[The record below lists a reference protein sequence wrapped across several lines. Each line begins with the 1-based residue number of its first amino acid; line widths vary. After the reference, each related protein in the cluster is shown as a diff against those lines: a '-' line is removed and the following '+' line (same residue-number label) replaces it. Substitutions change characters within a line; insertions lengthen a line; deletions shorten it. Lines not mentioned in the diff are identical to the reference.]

1 MKEITRIH
9 LAKTPYDI
17 ELDAKEVLQKYL
29 SEIKQMMGSDDTMY
43 EIEARMVELLGER
56 GVQSNGIITMSDVE
70 DLRSKMGLPKEF
82 SDSESTEDSQ
92 ADLTPSNSPAKRLM
106 RDTDNAIFGGV
117 CAGIAAYWGINPL
130 WVRLLF
136 IISPFIT
143 FGTALLVYIIIW
155 ISLPEAK
162 TAAEKLQMRGEPV
175 TLDSLKKA
183 ANNSESK
190 YRAKETLAK
199 ILRICLALGLF
210 FTTLG
215 LLAVLVVGSITGIMA
230 MPFINEFT
238 HAQPWAWGLLISLII
253 AGIMAVEMFGVL
265 TFSVA
270 RMKITKAVLI
280 TLVITSVIGVLSI
293 AGMVITGSKLSN
305 EVVQDRQR
313 LTKVIHAKLP
323 NNVEGVKYV
332 ELEGNHMTSEIIP
345 SSNLRVEAEYINY
358 KGSEKPKIE
367 VVRDGDTLEIELLN
381 RNKPCKNS
389 TLFYCVDS
397 PVHIK
402 IYGPVNFKNED
413 IDHDR
418 RKKRNEDL

>member
-29 SEIKQMMGSDDTMY
+29 SEIKQMMGSEDTMY

-92 ADLTPSNSPAKRLM
+92 ANLTPSNSPVKRLM

-190 YRAKETLAK
+190 YRTKETLAK

-270 RMKITKAVLI
+270 RMKFTKTVLI

-367 VVRDGDTLEIELLN
+367 VIRDGDTLEIELLN

-413 IDHDR
+413 IDRDR
-418 RKKRNEDL
+418 S

>member
-29 SEIKQMMGSDDTMY
+29 SEIKQMMGSEDTMY

-270 RMKITKAVLI
+270 RMKFTKTVLT

-367 VVRDGDTLEIELLN
+367 IVRDGDTLEIELLN

-418 RKKRNEDL
+418 S

>member
-29 SEIKQMMGSDDTMY
+29 SEIKQMMGSEDTMY

-92 ADLTPSNSPAKRLM
+92 ANLIPSDSPVKRLM

-190 YRAKETLAK
+190 YRTKETLAK

-270 RMKITKAVLI
+270 RMKFTKTVLI

-367 VVRDGDTLEIELLN
+367 IVRDGDILEIELLN

-418 RKKRNEDL
+418 S

>member
-29 SEIKQMMGSDDTMY
+29 SEIKQMMGSEDTMY

-82 SDSESTEDSQ
+82 SDSESNEDSQ

-190 YRAKETLAK
+190 YRSKDTLSK

-270 RMKITKAVLI
+270 RMKFTKTVLI

-367 VVRDGDTLEIELLN
+367 VIRNGDTLEIELLN

-418 RKKRNEDL
+418 S

>member
-29 SEIKQMMGSDDTMY
+29 SEIKQMMGSEDTMY

-92 ADLTPSNSPAKRLM
+92 ADLTPSNSPTKRLM

-190 YRAKETLAK
+190 YRTKETLAK

-270 RMKITKAVLI
+270 RMKFTKAVLI

-367 VVRDGDTLEIELLN
+367 IVRDGDTLEIELLN

-418 RKKRNEDL
+418 S

>member
-29 SEIKQMMGSDDTMY
+29 SEIKQMMGAEDTMY

-82 SDSESTEDSQ
+82 SDSESNEDSQ
-92 ADLTPSNSPAKRLM
+92 ADLIPSNSPAKRLM

-190 YRAKETLAK
+190 YRAKDTLAK

-270 RMKITKAVLI
+270 RMKFTKAVLI

-293 AGMVITGSKLSN
+293 AGMVITGRKLSN

-367 VVRDGDTLEIELLN
+367 IVRDGDTLEIELLN

-418 RKKRNEDL
+418 S

>member
-29 SEIKQMMGSDDTMY
+29 SEIKQMMGAEDTMY

-82 SDSESTEDSQ
+82 SDSESNEDSQ
-92 ADLTPSNSPAKRLM
+92 ADLIPSNSPAKRLM

-190 YRAKETLAK
+190 YRAKDTLAK

-270 RMKITKAVLI
+270 RMKFTKAVLI

-367 VVRDGDTLEIELLN
+367 IVRDGDTLEIELLN
-381 RNKPCKNS
+381 RNKPCKNF
-389 TLFYCVDS
+389 TLF
-397 PVHIK
+397 
-402 IYGPVNFKNED
+402 
-413 IDHDR
+413 
-418 RKKRNEDL
+418 

>member
-29 SEIKQMMGSDDTMY
+29 SEIKQMMGSEDTMY

-56 GVQSNGIITMSDVE
+56 GVHNNGIITMSDVE

-82 SDSESTEDSQ
+82 SDSESNEDSQ

-175 TLDSLKKA
+175 TLNSLKKA

-270 RMKITKAVLI
+270 RMKFTKTVLI

-323 NNVEGVKYV
+323 DNVEGVKYV

-367 VVRDGDTLEIELLN
+367 IVRDGDTLEIELLN

-418 RKKRNEDL
+418 S

>member
-29 SEIKQMMGSDDTMY
+29 SEIKQMMGSEDTMY

-413 IDHDR
+413 IDRDR
-418 RKKRNEDL
+418 S

>member
-29 SEIKQMMGSDDTMY
+29 SEIKQMMGSEDTMY

-92 ADLTPSNSPAKRLM
+92 ADLAPSNSPAKRLM

-190 YRAKETLAK
+190 YRAKDTLAK

-270 RMKITKAVLI
+270 RMKFTKAVLI

-367 VVRDGDTLEIELLN
+367 VIRDGDTLEIELLN

-418 RKKRNEDL
+418 S

>member
-29 SEIKQMMGSDDTMY
+29 SEIKQMMGSEDTMY

-70 DLRSKMGLPKEF
+70 DLRSKMGIPKEF

-92 ADLTPSNSPAKRLM
+92 ADLTPSNSPVKRLM

-270 RMKITKAVLI
+270 RMKFTKAVLI

-293 AGMVITGSKLSN
+293 ASMVITGSKLSN

-367 VVRDGDTLEIELLN
+367 IVRDGDTLEIELLN

-418 RKKRNEDL
+418 S

>member
-17 ELDAKEVLQKYL
+17 ELDAKEVLQNYL
-29 SEIKQMMGSDDTMY
+29 SEIKQMMGSEDTMY

-92 ADLTPSNSPAKRLM
+92 ANLIPSNSPAKRLM

-155 ISLPEAK
+155 ISVPEAK

-190 YRAKETLAK
+190 YRAKDTLAK

-270 RMKITKAVLI
+270 RMKFTKAVLI

-367 VVRDGDTLEIELLN
+367 IVRDGDTLEIELLN

-418 RKKRNEDL
+418 S

>member
-29 SEIKQMMGSDDTMY
+29 SEIKQMMGSEDTMY

-82 SDSESTEDSQ
+82 SDSESNEDSQ

-270 RMKITKAVLI
+270 RMKFTKAVLI

-367 VVRDGDTLEIELLN
+367 IVRDGDTLEIELLN

-418 RKKRNEDL
+418 S

>member
-29 SEIKQMMGSDDTMY
+29 SEIKQMMGSEDVMY
-43 EIEARMVELLGER
+43 EIEARMVELFGER

-82 SDSESTEDSQ
+82 SDSESNEDSQ

-190 YRAKETLAK
+190 YRTKETLAK

-270 RMKITKAVLI
+270 RMKFTKTVLI

-367 VVRDGDTLEIELLN
+367 VIRDGDTLEIELLN

-418 RKKRNEDL
+418 S

>member
-29 SEIKQMMGSDDTMY
+29 SEIKQMMGSEDTMY

-56 GVQSNGIITMSDVE
+56 GVQNNGIITMSDVE

-82 SDSESTEDSQ
+82 SDSESNEDSQ

-270 RMKITKAVLI
+270 RMKFTKAVLI

-367 VVRDGDTLEIELLN
+367 VIRDGDTLEIELLN

-413 IDHDR
+413 IDRDR
-418 RKKRNEDL
+418 S

>member
-29 SEIKQMMGSDDTMY
+29 SEIKQMMGSEDTMY

-82 SDSESTEDSQ
+82 SDSESNEDSQ

-230 MPFINEFT
+230 MSFINEFT

-270 RMKITKAVLI
+270 RMKFTKSVLI

-413 IDHDR
+413 IDRDR
-418 RKKRNEDL
+418 S

>member
-29 SEIKQMMGSDDTMY
+29 SEIKQMMGSEDTMY

-92 ADLTPSNSPAKRLM
+92 ADLAPSNSPAKRLM

-143 FGTALLVYIIIW
+143 FGTVLLVYIIIW

-190 YRAKETLAK
+190 YRTKETLAK

-270 RMKITKAVLI
+270 RMKFTKTVLI

-367 VVRDGDTLEIELLN
+367 VIRDGDTLEIELLN

-418 RKKRNEDL
+418 S

>member
-29 SEIKQMMGSDDTMY
+29 SEIKQMMGSEDTMY

-92 ADLTPSNSPAKRLM
+92 ANLIPSDSPVKRLM

-270 RMKITKAVLI
+270 RMKFTKTVLI

-367 VVRDGDTLEIELLN
+367 VIRDGDTLEIELLN

-418 RKKRNEDL
+418 S

>member
-29 SEIKQMMGSDDTMY
+29 SEIKQMMGSEDTMY

-270 RMKITKAVLI
+270 RMKFTKTVLI

-413 IDHDR
+413 IDRDR
-418 RKKRNEDL
+418 S

>member
-29 SEIKQMMGSDDTMY
+29 SEIKQMMGSEDTMY

-92 ADLTPSNSPAKRLM
+92 ADLAPSNSPAKRLM

-190 YRAKETLAK
+190 YRAKDTLAK

-270 RMKITKAVLI
+270 RMKFTKAVLI

-367 VVRDGDTLEIELLN
+367 IVRDGDTLEIELLN

-418 RKKRNEDL
+418 S

>member
-29 SEIKQMMGSDDTMY
+29 SEIKQMMGSEDTMY
-43 EIEARMVELLGER
+43 EIEDRMVELLGER

-82 SDSESTEDSQ
+82 SDSESNEDSQ
-92 ADLTPSNSPAKRLM
+92 ADLIPSNSPAKRLM

-270 RMKITKAVLI
+270 RMKFTKTVLI

-367 VVRDGDTLEIELLN
+367 IVRDGDTLEIELLN

-413 IDHDR
+413 IDNDR
-418 RKKRNEDL
+418 S

>member
-29 SEIKQMMGSDDTMY
+29 SEIKQMMGSEDTMY

-56 GVQSNGIITMSDVE
+56 GVQNNGIITMSDVE

-92 ADLTPSNSPAKRLM
+92 ANLIPSDSPVKRLM

-270 RMKITKAVLI
+270 RMKFTKAVLI

-367 VVRDGDTLEIELLN
+367 IVRDGDTLEIELLN

-418 RKKRNEDL
+418 S

>member
-29 SEIKQMMGSDDTMY
+29 SEIKQMMGSEDTMY

-270 RMKITKAVLI
+270 RMKFTKAVLI

-367 VVRDGDTLEIELLN
+367 VIRDGDTLEIELLN

-418 RKKRNEDL
+418 S

>member
-29 SEIKQMMGSDDTMY
+29 SEIKQMMGSEDTMY

-92 ADLTPSNSPAKRLM
+92 ANLIPSNSPAKRLM

-117 CAGIAAYWGINPL
+117 CAGIAAYWSINPL

-270 RMKITKAVLI
+270 RMKFTKTVLI

-367 VVRDGDTLEIELLN
+367 IVRDGDTLEIELLN

-397 PVHIK
+397 PAHIK

-418 RKKRNEDL
+418 S

>member
-29 SEIKQMMGSDDTMY
+29 SEIKQMMGSEDTMY

-82 SDSESTEDSQ
+82 SDSESNEDSQ
-92 ADLTPSNSPAKRLM
+92 ADLIPSNSPAKRLM

-270 RMKITKAVLI
+270 RMKFTKTVLI

-332 ELEGNHMTSEIIP
+332 ELEGNHLTSEIIP

-367 VVRDGDTLEIELLN
+367 IVRDGDTLEIELLN

-418 RKKRNEDL
+418 S

>member
-29 SEIKQMMGSDDTMY
+29 SEIKQMMGSEDTMY

-82 SDSESTEDSQ
+82 SDSESNEDSQ

-175 TLDSLKKA
+175 TLNSLKKA

-270 RMKITKAVLI
+270 RMKFTKAVLI

-323 NNVEGVKYV
+323 DNVEGVKYV

-367 VVRDGDTLEIELLN
+367 IVRDGDTLEIELLN

-418 RKKRNEDL
+418 S

>member
-29 SEIKQMMGSDDTMY
+29 SEIKQMMGSEDTMY

-56 GVQSNGIITMSDVE
+56 GVQNNGIITMSDVE

-92 ADLTPSNSPAKRLM
+92 ANLIPSNSPAKRLM

-215 LLAVLVVGSITGIMA
+215 LLAILVVGSITGIMA

-270 RMKITKAVLI
+270 RMKFTKAVLI

-367 VVRDGDTLEIELLN
+367 IVRDGDTLEIELLN

-418 RKKRNEDL
+418 S

>member
-29 SEIKQMMGSDDTMY
+29 SEIKQMMGSEDTMY

-92 ADLTPSNSPAKRLM
+92 ANLTPSNSPAKRLM

-143 FGTALLVYIIIW
+143 FGTALLAYIIIW

-270 RMKITKAVLI
+270 RMKFTKAVLI

-367 VVRDGDTLEIELLN
+367 IIRDGDTLEIELLN

-418 RKKRNEDL
+418 S

>member
-17 ELDAKEVLQKYL
+17 ELDAKEVLQNYL
-29 SEIKQMMGSDDTMY
+29 SEIKQMMGSEDTMY

-92 ADLTPSNSPAKRLM
+92 ANLIPSNSPAKRLM

-190 YRAKETLAK
+190 YRTKETLAK

-270 RMKITKAVLI
+270 RMKFTKAVLI

-367 VVRDGDTLEIELLN
+367 IVRDGDTLEIELLN

-418 RKKRNEDL
+418 S

>member
-29 SEIKQMMGSDDTMY
+29 SEIKQMMGSEDTMY

-92 ADLTPSNSPAKRLM
+92 ADLAPSNSPAKRLM

-117 CAGIAAYWGINPL
+117 CAGIAAYWSINPL

-143 FGTALLVYIIIW
+143 FGTAILVYIIIW

-190 YRAKETLAK
+190 YRTKETLAK

-215 LLAVLVVGSITGIMA
+215 LLAVLVVGLITGIMA

-270 RMKITKAVLI
+270 RMKFTKAVLI

-367 VVRDGDTLEIELLN
+367 IVRDGDTLEIELLN

-418 RKKRNEDL
+418 S

>member
-29 SEIKQMMGSDDTMY
+29 SEIKQMMGSEDTMY

-56 GVQSNGIITMSDVE
+56 GVQNNGIITMSDVE

-92 ADLTPSNSPAKRLM
+92 ADLAPSNSPAKRLM

-270 RMKITKAVLI
+270 RMKFTKAVLI

-367 VVRDGDTLEIELLN
+367 VIRDGDTLEIELLN

-418 RKKRNEDL
+418 S

>member
-29 SEIKQMMGSDDTMY
+29 SEIKQMMGSEDTMY

-92 ADLTPSNSPAKRLM
+92 ANLIPSDSPVKRLM

-190 YRAKETLAK
+190 YRTKETLAK

-270 RMKITKAVLI
+270 RMKFTKAVLI

-418 RKKRNEDL
+418 S

>member
-29 SEIKQMMGSDDTMY
+29 SEIKQMMGSEDTMY

-56 GVQSNGIITMSDVE
+56 GVQNNGIITMSDVE

-92 ADLTPSNSPAKRLM
+92 ADLAPSNSPAKRLM

-190 YRAKETLAK
+190 YRTKETLAK

-270 RMKITKAVLI
+270 RMKFTKAVLI

-323 NNVEGVKYV
+323 NNLEGVKYV

-367 VVRDGDTLEIELLN
+367 IVRDGDTLEIELLN

-418 RKKRNEDL
+418 S

>member
-17 ELDAKEVLQKYL
+17 ELDAKEVLQNYL
-29 SEIKQMMGSDDTMY
+29 SEIKQMMGSEDTMY

-92 ADLTPSNSPAKRLM
+92 ADLAPSNSPAKRLM

-190 YRAKETLAK
+190 YRTKETLAK

-270 RMKITKAVLI
+270 RMKFTKAVLI

-367 VVRDGDTLEIELLN
+367 IVRDGDTLEIELLN

-418 RKKRNEDL
+418 S

>member
-29 SEIKQMMGSDDTMY
+29 SEIKQMMGSEDTMY

-92 ADLTPSNSPAKRLM
+92 ADLAPSNSPAKRLM

-143 FGTALLVYIIIW
+143 FGTVLLVYIIIW

-190 YRAKETLAK
+190 YRTKETLAK

-270 RMKITKAVLI
+270 RMKFTKTVLI

-418 RKKRNEDL
+418 S

>member
-29 SEIKQMMGSDDTMY
+29 SEIKQMMGSEDTMY

-92 ADLTPSNSPAKRLM
+92 ANLIPSDSPVKRLM
-106 RDTDNAIFGGV
+106 RDTDNAIYGGV

-215 LLAVLVVGSITGIMA
+215 LLAILVVGSITGIMA

-270 RMKITKAVLI
+270 RMKFTKTVLI

-367 VVRDGDTLEIELLN
+367 VIRDGDTLEIELLN

-418 RKKRNEDL
+418 S

>member
-29 SEIKQMMGSDDTMY
+29 SEIKQMMGSEDTMY

-56 GVQSNGIITMSDVE
+56 GVQNNGIITMSDVE

-92 ADLTPSNSPAKRLM
+92 ADLAPSNSPAKRLM

-117 CAGIAAYWGINPL
+117 CAGIAAYWGINHL

-175 TLDSLKKA
+175 TLNSLKKA

-270 RMKITKAVLI
+270 RMKFTKAVLI

-367 VVRDGDTLEIELLN
+367 IVRDGDTLEIELLN

-418 RKKRNEDL
+418 S

>member
-29 SEIKQMMGSDDTMY
+29 SEIKQMMGSEDTMY

-82 SDSESTEDSQ
+82 SDSESNEDSQ
-92 ADLTPSNSPAKRLM
+92 ADLKPSNSPAKRLM

-270 RMKITKAVLI
+270 RMKFTKTVLI

-367 VVRDGDTLEIELLN
+367 IVRDGDTLEIELLN

-418 RKKRNEDL
+418 S

>member
-29 SEIKQMMGSDDTMY
+29 SEIKQMMGSEDTMY

-92 ADLTPSNSPAKRLM
+92 ADLAPSNSPAKRLM

-270 RMKITKAVLI
+270 RMKFTKTVLI

-367 VVRDGDTLEIELLN
+367 IVRDGDTLEIELLN

-413 IDHDR
+413 IYHDR
-418 RKKRNEDL
+418 S

>member
-29 SEIKQMMGSDDTMY
+29 SEIKQMMGSEDTMY
-43 EIEARMVELLGER
+43 EIEARMVEILGER
-56 GVQSNGIITMSDVE
+56 GVQNNGIITMSDVE

-92 ADLTPSNSPAKRLM
+92 ANLTPSNSPAKRLM

-230 MPFINEFT
+230 MPFINDFT

-270 RMKITKAVLI
+270 RMKFTKAVLI

-332 ELEGNHMTSEIIP
+332 EL
-345 SSNLRVEAEYINY
+345 
-358 KGSEKPKIE
+358 
-367 VVRDGDTLEIELLN
+367 
-381 RNKPCKNS
+381 
-389 TLFYCVDS
+389 
-397 PVHIK
+397 
-402 IYGPVNFKNED
+402 
-413 IDHDR
+413 
-418 RKKRNEDL
+418 